1 MRLLVLGGTAF
12 LGRAV
17 VEAALERGHEVTLFN
32 RGRTNAELFPEAEK
46 LRGDRDGDLSALAGR
61 SWDAVVDPSGFIPRV
76 VRGSA
81 ELLGD
86 AVEHYTFVSSI
97 SVYASRGRLI
107 ELDDPTTEDVQQ
119 HYGGLKALCERVV
132 DEIYPARSANVR
144 AGLIVGPHD
153 PTGRFTYWPHRIAR
167 GGEVLAPGP
176 AERPVQLV
184 DVRDLAAW
192 MLDLGERRIAG
203 TFDATGP
210 TTMGAV
216 VDACLRVAASD
227 ATITWVDYAFL
238 LRQGVG
244 EWLELPLWLASPE
257 HRHLLKADASRAL
270 AAGLR
275 LRPLEKTVRAAL
287 ASARPVNGVG
297 LAPERERELLAAWQ
311 AHAV

>member
-17 VEAALERGHEVTLFN
+17 VEEALERGHEVTLFN
-32 RGRTNAELFPEAEK
+32 RGRTNPELFPEAEK
-46 LRGDRDGDLSALAGR
+46 LRGDRDGDLAALAGR
-61 SWDAVVDPSGFIPRV
+61 SWDAVVDPSGFVPRV
-76 VRGSA
+76 VRASA
-81 ELLGD
+81 ELLAD

-107 ELDDPTTEDVQQ
+107 KLDDPATEDVQQ
-119 HYGGLKALCERVV
+119 HYGGLKVLCERVV
-132 DEIYPARSANVR
+132 GELYPGRSASVR
-144 AGLIVGPHD
+144 AGLIVGPYD

-176 AERPVQLV
+176 VERPVQLI

-192 MLDLGERRIAG
+192 MLHLGERQVAG

-210 TTMGAV
+210 ATMGTV
-216 VDACLRVAASD
+216 VDACLRVTRSD
-227 ATITWVDYAFL
+227 ARITWVDDAFL
-238 LRQGVG
+238 LDQGVG

-257 HRHLLKADASRAL
+257 HRHLLEADVSDAL

-275 LRPLEKTVRAAL
+275 LRPVDETAGATL
-287 ASARPVNGVG
+287 ASARPVVGVG
-297 LAPERERELLAAWQ
+297 LAPERERELLVSW
-311 AHAV
+311 HANGH